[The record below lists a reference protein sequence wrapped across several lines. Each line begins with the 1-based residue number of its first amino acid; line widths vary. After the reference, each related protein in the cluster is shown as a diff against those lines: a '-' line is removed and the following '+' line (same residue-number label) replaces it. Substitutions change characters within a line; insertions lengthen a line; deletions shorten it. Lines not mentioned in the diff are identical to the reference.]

1 METEL
6 KSEVWGMRRL
16 TVDKIEIEYKPYKM
30 WVVVLYNKD
39 KDSGTLRRFQ
49 ANVLETWEKVLEYLN
64 SLEGG
69 KNEEEGN

>member
-6 KSEVWGMRRL
+6 KSDVWGMRRF

-49 ANVLETWEKVLEYLN
+49 ANVLESWEKVLEYLN

-69 KNEEEGN
+69 KNEKEGD

>member
-6 KSEVWGMRRL
+6 KSDVWGMRRF

-30 WVVVLYNKD
+30 WIVILYNKD
-39 KDSGTLRRFQ
+39 SDTLRRFQ
-49 ANVLETWEKVLEYLN
+49 ANVLESWDKVLEYLN

>member
-69 KNEEEGN
+69 KNEKEGD

>member
-6 KSEVWGMRRL
+6 KSDVWGMRRF

-69 KNEEEGN
+69 KNEKEGE

>member
-6 KSEVWGMRRL
+6 KSDVWGMRRF

-49 ANVLETWEKVLEYLN
+49 ANVLETWEKVLKYLN

-69 KNEEEGN
+69 KNEEEGD

>member
-39 KDSGTLRRFQ
+39 KDSGNLRRFQ
-49 ANVLETWEKVLEYLN
+49 ANVLETWEKVLKYLN

>member
-69 KNEEEGN
+69 KNEEEGD